1 LLLMIAGSLTCGLGY
16 SAAEPPDTNTPDLHA
31 PHPDPDR
38 LRGGW
43 YPWDPYQYRDY
54 RRDVPILTGFDI
66 EIERALERLM
76 GMEIVLPEIA
86 WQDQLT
92 GIAAGTMDIAAGAVY
107 SDARNAYAYFSKPYR
122 IETDVLILRKGTGA
136 RYPFGTVEGMLDTFA
151 KQKFRLGVI
160 AGYIYA
166 DPRISAFIVD
176 PANKDQ
182 IFPVASDAQNLR
194 NLLAGL
200 IDGFLADRIAAT
212 TTAWRRDQG
221 SLIEEHP
228 LRFTAD
234 VHFMLSRATQTPRML
249 ARLDNAI
256 DALKR
261 SGEFRRIADFYAL
274 PVLIHQTLDSEWF
287 LILVTVAFA
296 LSGIVLVFR
305 PGNSRTK
312 SCEFLEDGVS
322 GSGPHEGL

>member
-1 LLLMIAGSLTCGLGY
+1 VVS
-16 SAAEPPDTNTPDLHA
+16 
-31 PHPDPDR
+31 
-38 LRGGW
+38 
-43 YPWDPYQYRDY
+43 DPYQYRDY

-182 IFPVASDAQNLR
+182 ISPSQVMLR
-194 NLLAGL
+194 
-200 IDGFLADRIAAT
+200 T
-212 TTAWRRDQG
+212 
-221 SLIEEHP
+221 
-228 LRFTAD
+228 
-234 VHFMLSRATQTPRML
+234 
-249 ARLDNAI
+249 
-256 DALKR
+256 
-261 SGEFRRIADFYAL
+261 
-274 PVLIHQTLDSEWF
+274 SE
-287 LILVTVAFA
+287 IY
-296 LSGIVLVFR
+296 SQ
-305 PGNSRTK
+305 
-312 SCEFLEDGVS
+312 D
-322 GSGPHEGL
+322 